1 MTKQLPVFTLI
12 ASISLVLLLILNIS
26 FGSSFIPPT
35 TWLFSFFDGDTTGVN
50 EILWQFR
57 LPRAITCVVAG
68 AGLAVGGLMMQTLFR
83 NPLAGPDVLG
93 LSSGASLMVALVL
106 MLGLANKFFYA
117 FATNAWGLALA
128 ATMGS
133 AAVFLLVM
141 VLAQIV
147 RDNTSL
153 LLVGVV
159 QFISQASDLQL
170 FLIWSLGN
178 VGGTNWQE
186 ITVLVILLVV
196 GTCIYI
202 GQIKALN
209 GHLLGEIYAQS
220 LGINIKQSRL
230 WIVLGTSLLT
240 GGITAF
246 CGPIAFVGLAV
257 PHLVRMV
264 MPISNHRQLLPM
276 VMLGGGCLLLLCDW
290 LAHLF
295 GSIVLPL
302 NAITSIIGA
311 PLVIWMLL
319 KNKKVVL

>member
-1 MTKQLPVFTLI
+1 MTKQLAVFTFI
-12 ASISLVLLLILNIS
+12 GTISLVLLIILNIS
-26 FGSSFIPPT
+26 FGSSFISPT
-35 TWLFSFFDGDTTGVN
+35 TWLFSFFDGDTDFN
-50 EILWQFR
+50 EIFWQFR

-117 FATNAWGLALA
+117 LATNTWGLALA

-133 AAVFLLVM
+133 AVVFSLVM
-141 VLAQIV
+141 VLAQII

-153 LLVGVV
+153 LLVGVMVSAATSSVVGVV

-186 ITVLVILLVV
+186 ITVLAVLLLV
-196 GTCIYI
+196 GMCIYI
-202 GQIKALN
+202 RQIKALN
-209 GHLLGEIYAQS
+209 GHLLGESYAES
-220 LGINIKQSRL
+220 LGINTKQSRL
-230 WIVLGTSLLT
+230 WIVLGTSILT

-246 CGPIAFVGLAV
+246 CGPIAFVGLA
-257 PHLVRMV
+257 
-264 MPISNHRQLLPM
+264 
-276 VMLGGGCLLLLCDW
+276 
-290 LAHLF
+290 
-295 GSIVLPL
+295 
-302 NAITSIIGA
+302 
-311 PLVIWMLL
+311 
-319 KNKKVVL
+319 

>member
-1 MTKQLPVFTLI
+1 
-12 ASISLVLLLILNIS
+12 
-26 FGSSFIPPT
+26 
-35 TWLFSFFDGDTTGVN
+35 
-50 EILWQFR
+50 
-57 LPRAITCVVAG
+57 VVAG

-93 LSSGASLMVALVL
+93 LCSGASLMVAVVL

-153 LLVGVV
+153 LLVGVMVSAATSSVVGVV